1 MSNRHQC
8 YMWVVD
14 AMNIKNYT
22 ETLTLVITRAQ
33 IVSWSSDKYEKFRK
47 GVAFTLHYITV
58 LKISN

>member
-1 MSNRHQC
+1 
-8 YMWVVD
+8 MWVVD

-47 GVAFTLHYITV
+47 AVAFTLHYITV